1 MSGKVSLTEIDH
13 LEILSLIDN
22 YADASLNSSPV
33 VERFGFY
40 EKGRIRLDTL
50 FAEHGLSL
58 LLRAKRGNEESA
70 VILDAGWSGEG
81 IIHNLNLLNVN
92 LPEIQA
98 VLLSHGHIDHF
109 GGLTRLAAAIR
120 KNFSFICHP
129 KVFSELR
136 IRLTPGGE
144 KIKYPVLK
152 KEQMEAKGAQVIEN
166 KQPILF
172 GNGFFAA
179 TGEIPMITEFEQG
192 TSNLF
197 LDDGINLVRDDVS
210 EEQSIA
216 ANVRGKGLV
225 VISGCA
231 HRGIINTIE
240 QARNMTGIEKIY
252 AVIGGFH
259 LGGRLSGQI
268 IEPTVRRLKK
278 MNPALLAP
286 MHCTGWEAMHILAG
300 EFGDSFTLNSVGSL
314 LRL

>member
-13 LEILSLIDN
+13 LEILSVMDN
-22 YADASLNSSPV
+22 YTDASASSSPA
-33 VERFGFY
+33 VERFSSN
-40 EKGRIRLDTL
+40 EKGLVRYDTL
-50 FAEHGLSL
+50 FAEHGFSL

-70 VILDAGWSGEG
+70 VMLDAGWSGKG

-98 VLLSHGHIDHF
+98 VVLSHGHIDHF
-109 GGLTRLAAAIR
+109 GGLSRLAAAIG
-120 KNFSFICHP
+120 KSFSLICHP
-129 KVFSELR
+129 GVFQDSR
-136 IRLTPGGE
+136 IRLTPDGE
-144 KIKYPVLK
+144 KIKYTVLK
-152 KEQMEAKGAQVIEN
+152 KEELESAGAQVIEN
-166 KQPILF
+166 KLPILF

-192 TSNLF
+192 TSNLY
-197 LDDGINLVRDDVS
+197 LDDGINLVKDDVS

-231 HRGIINTIE
+231 HRGIINTVE
-240 QARNMTGIEKIY
+240 QARRMSGIEKIY
-252 AVIGGFH
+252 AVMGGFH
-259 LGGRLSGQI
+259 LGGPLSGQI
-268 IEPTVRRLKK
+268 IDPTVRRLKK

-300 EFGDSFTLNSVGSL
+300 EFKDSFILNSVGSL
-314 LRL
+314 FRL